1 MLNDDLISRKA
12 LIEGIEEDAKHMMF
26 TSYHARM
33 LHDDMVEF
41 AVNAIECAPTV
52 NAEPVRHAT
61 WGKGIC
67 CGFVG
72 CSECHDVFI
81 NSDWLHDGKW
91 KYCPN
96 CGAKM
101 DLKED
106 TQCNWQ

>member
-1 MLNDDLISRKA
+1 MPNDDLISRKNTIA
-12 LIEGIEEDAKHMMF
+12 EIKRAYCTGCNNYNGIKCRACNFSDSIDIIEDAP
-26 TSYHARM
+26 SV
-33 LHDDMVEF
+33 D
-41 AVNAIECAPTV
+41 
-52 NAEPVRHAT
+52 AEPVRHAT
-61 WGKGIC
+61 WEKGIC

-101 DLKED
+101 
-106 TQCNWQ
+106 